1 MKFRLPLA
9 LSWLIICSFAI
20 KAQQFS
26 FSSGSDLK
34 STTIQVHVSVGQ
46 LFGSFQLA
54 KSSFQEG
61 ALSILLN
68 TTKLDETISLEKLIH
83 IFPNPASSL
92 LKIESDIFPW
102 LVSSISIYSLQGNLV
117 ETYPIVD
124 PQTQI
129 SIRHLPD
136 GAYILRLSMPGEN
149 DFVHKIVKS
158 N

>member
-1 MKFRLPLA
+1 MKFRLPLV
-9 LSWLIICSFAI
+9 LSWLIMSSFLI

-34 STTIQVHVSVGQ
+34 SATIQVHVSVGQ
-46 LFGSFQLA
+46 LFGSFQLS
-54 KSSFQEG
+54 KPSFQEG
-61 ALSILLN
+61 SLSILMN
-68 TTKLDETISLEKLIH
+68 STSLDESASLEKLVNIY
-83 IFPNPASSL
+83 PNPASSL

-124 PQTQI
+124 PQSQI
-129 SIRHLPD
+129 SISHLPD
-136 GAYILRLSMPGEN
+136 GVYILRLSMPGEN